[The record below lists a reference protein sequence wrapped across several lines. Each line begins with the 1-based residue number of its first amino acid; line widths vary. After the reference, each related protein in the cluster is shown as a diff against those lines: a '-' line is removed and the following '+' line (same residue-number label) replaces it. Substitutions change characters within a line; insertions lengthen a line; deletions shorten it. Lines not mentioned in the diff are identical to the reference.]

1 VIHTALRDI
10 YLADTKPGIT
20 EREPSTRQATPSEI
34 QAAYRTKLYEPK
46 GYLINNGPTTKCG
59 KCKKRFFL
67 RALKWNLCFV
77 CREEIVT
84 FE

>member
-1 VIHTALRDI
+1 MLHTTLRDL
-10 YLADTKPGIT
+10 YRADSKPGIT
-20 EREPSTRQATPSEI
+20 ERESPNRKATPSEI

-59 KCKKRFFL
+59 CCGKRFYL

-84 FE
+84 FR

>member
-1 VIHTALRDI
+1 MT
-10 YLADTKPGIT
+10 YTMLADLYRADSKPGIT
-20 EREPSTRQATPSEI
+20 ERESPNR

-59 KCKKRFFL
+59 KCRKRFYL